1 LQAERARL
9 PGYIRSRQ
17 SEAET
22 RAKFD
27 TPGQTIV
34 PAVNKTRQTRYLKN
48 IMTFKE
54 KIQAGKFLLTSE
66 VGPAKGIHT
75 EQLLKDVELYHKKSD
90 AINVT
95 DLQSSVMRLGSLTVS
110 FLLKQKGF
118 EPIYQLTC
126 RDRNRLALQSDL
138 LSAAALGIENISIL
152 TGDHPTLG
160 DHPEAKPVFD
170 LDSVQ
175 LLQVA
180 RKLEFGQDMKGNKL
194 EGAAPKFCLGAAVNP
209 GAEPLEP
216 QIMKMEKKIA
226 AGAEFFQ
233 TQAVYDLK
241 VFENFIAKI
250 KHLKAPVMA
259 GIVLLKSAGMARYMN
274 KHVAGVFVPDNLIKE
289 MEEAKDKSAV
299 SIEIASRLIKK
310 LKPMCQG
317 IHIMPIGW
325 NKIVPQVLE
334 ASGL

>member
-1 LQAERARL
+1 
-9 PGYIRSRQ
+9 
-17 SEAET
+17 
-22 RAKFD
+22 
-27 TPGQTIV
+27 
-34 PAVNKTRQTRYLKN
+34 
-48 IMTFKE
+48 MTFKE

-75 EQLLKDVELYHKKSD
+75 EQLLAEVELYHKKSD

-95 DLQSSVMRLGSLTVS
+95 DLQSSIMRLGSLTVS
-110 FLLKQKGF
+110 YLLKQKGF

-152 TGDHPTLG
+152 TGDHPSLG

-180 RKLEFGQDMKGNKL
+180 RKLESGQDMKGHKL
-194 EGAAPKFCLGAAVNP
+194 EGEAPKFCLGAAVNP
-209 GAEPLEP
+209 GADPLEP

-233 TQAVYDLK
+233 TQAVYDIQ
-241 VFENFIAKI
+241 VFENFLNKT
-250 KHLKAPVMA
+250 KHLKTKIMA
-259 GIVLLKSAGMARYMN
+259 GIVLLKSAGMAKYMN
-274 KHVAGVFVPDNLIKE
+274 KNVAGVFVPDDLIKE
-289 MEEAKDKSAV
+289 MEETKDKTAQSV
-299 SIEIASRLIKK
+299 GIASRLIKE
-310 LKPMCQG
+310 LKPMCDG

-325 NKIVPQVLE
+325 DKVVPKVLD